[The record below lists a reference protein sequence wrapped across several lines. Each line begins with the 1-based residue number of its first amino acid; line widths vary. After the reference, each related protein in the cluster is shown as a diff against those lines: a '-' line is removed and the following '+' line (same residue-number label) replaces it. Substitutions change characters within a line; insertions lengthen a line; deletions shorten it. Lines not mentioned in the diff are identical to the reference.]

1 MGYLLMGL
9 AALVPIVGDGTATEK
24 FSNLVSN
31 GLLFHMVSY
40 GFTSMAAF
48 LCVIVVYNKTGRDDI
63 SGLAGLSK
71 RQPMVSLVLVSALF
85 SMAGL
90 PIFVG
95 FASKFY
101 LFNAVGG
108 QGLLWLVGLAIV
120 MSLIS
125 LYYYLMVARQL
136 YIESSEDGSPISV
149 SFPTKVVLV
158 GLFGVM
164 IVLGVYPAPLM
175 AAIQR
180 ATDAIVSGN
189 LLSLV

>member
-1 MGYLLMGL
+1 M
-9 AALVPIVGDGTATEK
+9 
-24 FSNLVSN
+24 
-31 GLLFHMVSY
+31 
-40 GFTSMAAF
+40 
-48 LCVIVVYNKTGRDDI
+48 
-63 SGLAGLSK
+63 
-71 RQPMVSLVLVSALF
+71 LVSALF

-149 SFPTKVVLV
+149 SFPTKVVLG

-164 IVLGVYPAPLM
+164 IVLGVYPAALM